1 MRATLHDG
9 TWDLTPADRLL
20 VEAKRWGSRLRFAV
34 MLLFFRAR
42 GRFPRTTREISDDV
56 VKIGVLTDMSGAYS
70 DFTGAGAVIRK
81 DVPAGALALSV
92 APQRNIEGWV
102 EKNRAGTGAADA
114 ATRARSAE

>member
-56 VKIGVLTDMSGAYS
+56 VRGLARTLGLPVPDGAAS
-70 DFTGAGAVIRK
+70 L
-81 DVPAGALALSV
+81 LA
-92 APQRNIEGWV
+92 
-102 EKNRAGTGAADA
+102 GAADRTLERQA
-114 ATRARSAE
+114 PALGQPLEALAVSGRVRSQDDFLALQPQRQIE